1 MFYAST
7 RPRREGATKHPAFIS
22 PGRKRL
28 VKGWWFNKLRD
39 TSRGQRGPSTAST
52 SLCLSRD
59 TAEGQARGV
68 TLTSSSGTP
77 RHALRPLLVYEV
89 SVLVL

>member
-1 MFYAST
+1 MAS
-7 RPRREGATKHPAFIS
+7 A
-22 PGRKRL
+22 
-28 VKGWWFNKLRD
+28 
-39 TSRGQRGPSTAST
+39 